1 MRTTV
6 NRGNSKLSAE
16 IVAGGILEGRGLKV
30 NQLTATKVTHA
41 QAKNPVSASSIS
53 SEQQRF
59 SKKPGFLRKCY
70 ASSIAPIVAG
80 FLSFAL
86 PAQALQVVVTPQ
98 NPELGDTLSVIIQV
112 DGNGGET
119 PKVSL
124 QQKNYPAFP
133 MGNGRFRALLPTTPV
148 EKPGA
153 RVVQV
158 AGDGQVKKLSV
169 QVRDRN
175 FPTQSIW
182 LPPGKDSEGTDA
194 EFDRVD
200 AFKAL
205 VTPEKFWN
213 GKLLRPNSGEITT
226 IYGVR
231 RYYNGVFAKDY
242 YHRGVD
248 YAGGYGSP
256 IVAPAAGQVSLVG
269 RESQG
274 FKIHGNVV
282 GIDHGQGVASILMH
296 LSRIDVK
303 EGDFVKAGQVIGAVG
318 STGASTGPHLHW
330 GLYVHG
336 QSVDPVPWRLQGI
349 E

>member
-1 MRTTV
+1 MLRT
-6 NRGNSKLSAE
+6 SMKIASLSGG
-16 IVAGGILEGRGLKV
+16 IVASVLSLV
-30 NQLTATKVTHA
+30 L
-41 QAKNPVSASSIS
+41 PV
-53 SEQQRF
+53 
-59 SKKPGFLRKCY
+59 
-70 ASSIAPIVAG
+70 
-80 FLSFAL
+80 
-86 PAQALQVVVTPQ
+86 QALQVVVTPQ
-98 NPELGDTLSVIIQV
+98 NPQLGDTLSVMIQV
-112 DGNGGET
+112 DGGPGET
-119 PKVSL
+119 PTVSL

-133 MGNGRFRALLPTTPV
+133 MGNNRFRALLPTTPL
-148 EKPGA
+148 EKAGT
-153 RVVQV
+153 RQIQV
-158 AGDGQVKKLSV
+158 TGDGKVQNLSV

-213 GKLLRPNSGEITT
+213 GPLLRPNSGEITT
-226 IYGVR
+226 VYGVR
-231 RYYNGVFAKDY
+231 RYYNGVFAQDY

-248 YAGGYGSP
+248 YAGAYGSP
-256 IVAPAAGQVSLVG
+256 VVAPAAGRVSLVG

-282 GIDHGQGVASILMH
+282 GIDHGQGLASILMH
-296 LSRIDVK
+296 LSRIDVQ
-303 EGDFVKAGQVIGAVG
+303 EGDFVKPGQVIGALG

-330 GLYVHG
+330 GLYVNG
-336 QSVDPVPWRLQGI
+336 QSIDPVPWRLQGI

>member
-1 MRTTV
+1 MKRA
-6 NRGNSKLSAE
+6 SLSGG
-16 IVAGGILEGRGLKV
+16 IVASV
-30 NQLTATKVTHA
+30 
-41 QAKNPVSASSIS
+41 
-53 SEQQRF
+53 
-59 SKKPGFLRKCY
+59 
-70 ASSIAPIVAG
+70 
-80 FLSFAL
+80 LSFVL
-86 PAQALQVVVTPQ
+86 PVQALQVVVTPQ
-98 NPELGDTLSVIIQV
+98 NPQLGDTLSVMIQV
-112 DGNGGET
+112 DGSPGET
-119 PKVSL
+119 PTVSL

-133 MGNGRFRALLPTTPV
+133 MGNNRFRALLPTTPL
-148 EKPGA
+148 EKAGT
-153 RVVQV
+153 RQIQV
-158 AGDGQVKKLSV
+158 TGDGKVQNLSV

-213 GKLLRPNSGEITT
+213 GPLLRPNSGEITT
-226 IYGVR
+226 VYGVR
-231 RYYNGVFAKDY
+231 RYYNGVFAQDY

-248 YAGGYGSP
+248 YAGAYGSP
-256 IVAPAAGQVSLVG
+256 VVAPAAGRVSLVG

-282 GIDHGQGVASILMH
+282 GIDHGQGLASILMH
-296 LSRIDVK
+296 LSRIDVQ
-303 EGDFVKAGQVIGAVG
+303 EGDFVKPGQVIGALG

-330 GLYVHG
+330 GLYVNG
-336 QSVDPVPWRLQGI
+336 QSIDPVPWRLQGI

>member
-1 MRTTV
+1 MIMTV
-6 NRGNSKLSAE
+6 SRGNGGLSAE
-16 IVAGGILEGRGLKV
+16 IVTGRILRWRQLKA
-30 NQLTATKVTHA
+30 NKLT
-41 QAKNPVSASSIS
+41 ASSI
-53 SEQQRF
+53 
-59 SKKPGFLRKCY
+59 GG
-70 ASSIAPIVAG
+70 IVAG
-80 FLSFAL
+80 ILNFAL
-86 PAQALQVVVTPQ
+86 PVQALQVVVTPA
-98 NPELGDTLSVIIQV
+98 NPQLGDTLSVIIQV

-124 QQKNYPAFP
+124 QQKNYPAFGI
-133 MGNGRFRALLPTTPV
+133 GNGRFRALLPTTPL

-153 RVVQV
+153 RLLQV
-158 AGDGQVKKLSV
+158 AGDGQVQKLSV
-169 QVRDRN
+169 QVRDRD

-205 VTPEKFWN
+205 VTPEKFWD

-231 RYYNGVFAKDY
+231 RYYNGVFAQDY

-248 YAGGYGSP
+248 YAGAYGSP
-256 IVAPAAGQVSLVG
+256 VVAPAAGRVSLVG

-303 EGDFVKAGQVIGAVG
+303 EGDVVKAGQVIGALG

-336 QSVDPVPWRLQGI
+336 QSVDPVPWRLQGV

>member
-1 MRTTV
+1 MTATV
-6 NRGNSKLSAE
+6 NRANCGQTAK
-16 IVAGGILEGRGLKV
+16 IVASAIFGYRLLRTSMKKAILTG
-30 NQLTATKVTHA
+30 
-41 QAKNPVSASSIS
+41 
-53 SEQQRF
+53 
-59 SKKPGFLRKCY
+59 
-70 ASSIAPIVAG
+70 PIVAG
-80 FLSFAL
+80 ILGVVS
-86 PAQALQVVVTPQ
+86 PAQALQVQVTPT

-112 DGNGGET
+112 DSDSPT
-119 PKVSL
+119 PTVSV

-133 MGNGRFRALLPTTPV
+133 IGNNRFRALLPTTPL

-153 RVVQV
+153 RLLEVS
-158 AGDGQVKKLSV
+158 GDGQVQKLNV
-169 QVRDRN
+169 QVRDRD

-205 VTPEKFWN
+205 VTPEKFWD

-248 YAGGYGSP
+248 YAGAYGSP
-256 IVAPAAGQVSLVG
+256 VVAPAAGHVSLVG

-303 EGDFVKAGQVIGAVG
+303 EGDFVKAGQVIGALG

-336 QSVDPVPWRLQGI
+336 QSVDPVPWRLQAI

>member
-1 MRTTV
+1 MTATV
-6 NRGNSKLSAE
+6 NRANSESIAERVVRAILKCRLLNAHMKRSILSGG
-16 IVAGGILEGRGLKV
+16 IVAGI
-30 NQLTATKVTHA
+30 
-41 QAKNPVSASSIS
+41 
-53 SEQQRF
+53 
-59 SKKPGFLRKCY
+59 
-70 ASSIAPIVAG
+70 
-80 FLSFAL
+80 LSFAL
-86 PAQALQVVVTPQ
+86 PVQALQVVVTPT
-98 NPELGDTLSVIIQV
+98 NPQLGDTLSVIIQV

-119 PKVSL
+119 PQVSL

-133 MGNGRFRALLPTTPV
+133 IGNGRFRALLPTTPL

-153 RVVQV
+153 RQIQV
-158 AGDGQVKKLSV
+158 AGDGQVQKLNV

-205 VTPEKFWN
+205 VTPEKFWD

-231 RYYNGVFAKDY
+231 RYYNGVFAQDY

-248 YAGGYGSP
+248 YAGAYGSP
-256 IVAPAAGQVSLVG
+256 VVAPAAGRVSLVG

-296 LSRIDVK
+296 LARIDVK
-303 EGDFVKAGQVIGAVG
+303 EGDIVKAGQVIGTLG

-336 QSVDPVPWRLQGI
+336 QSVDPVPWRLQGV

>member
-1 MRTTV
+1 MMTV
-6 NRGNSKLSAE
+6 NQSNCRQSAKIIVNPIFRWGGLKAKQLTVSLSGG
-16 IVAGGILEGRGLKV
+16 IVAGLLS
-30 NQLTATKVTHA
+30 A
-41 QAKNPVSASSIS
+41 VSA
-53 SEQQRF
+53 
-59 SKKPGFLRKCY
+59 
-70 ASSIAPIVAG
+70 
-80 FLSFAL
+80 
-86 PAQALQVVVTPQ
+86 AQALQVQVTPA

-112 DGNGGET
+112 NSSSPT
-119 PKVSL
+119 PTVSVL
-124 QQKNYPAFP
+124 QKNYPAFP
-133 MGNGRFRALLPTTPV
+133 MGNNRFRALLPTTPL
-148 EKPGA
+148 EKAGA
-153 RVVQV
+153 RQIQV
-158 AGDGQVKKLSV
+158 AGDGQVQKLSV
-169 QVRDRN
+169 QVRSRN
-175 FPTQSIW
+175 FPTQSIT

-205 VTPEKFWN
+205 VTPQKFWN
-213 GKLLRPNSGEITT
+213 GPLLRPNSGEITT

-231 RYYNGVFAKDY
+231 RYYNGVFAQDY

-248 YAGGYGSP
+248 YAGAYGSP
-256 IVAPAAGQVSLVG
+256 VVAPAAGLVSLVG

-303 EGDFVKAGQVIGAVG
+303 EGDFVQAGQVIGALG

-330 GLYVHG
+330 GLYVNG
-336 QSVDPVPWRLQGI
+336 QSVDPVPWRLVGV

>member
-1 MRTTV
+1 MIMTV
-6 NRGNSKLSAE
+6 SRGNGGLSAE
-16 IVAGGILEGRGLKV
+16 IVRGLIWPWRQFKA
-30 NQLTATKVTHA
+30 NKLT
-41 QAKNPVSASSIS
+41 ASSI
-53 SEQQRF
+53 
-59 SKKPGFLRKCY
+59 GG
-70 ASSIAPIVAG
+70 IVAG
-80 FLSFAL
+80 FLSLAL
-86 PAQALQVVVTPQ
+86 PVQALQVVVTPT
-98 NPELGDTLSVIIQV
+98 NPELGDTLSVIIQA

-133 MGNGRFRALLPTTPV
+133 IGNGRFRALLPTTPL

-153 RVVQV
+153 RQIQV
-158 AGDGQVKKLSV
+158 TGDGQVQKLSV
-169 QVRDRN
+169 QVRGRD

-182 LPPGKDSEGTDA
+182 LPPGKDEEGTDA

-205 VTPEKFWN
+205 VTPEKFWD

-231 RYYNGVFAKDY
+231 RYYNGVFAQDY

-248 YAGGYGSP
+248 YAGAYGSP
-256 IVAPAAGQVSLVG
+256 VVAPAAGRVSLVG

-303 EGDFVKAGQVIGAVG
+303 EGDVVKAGQVIGALG

-336 QSVDPVPWRLQGI
+336 QSVDPVPWRLQGV

>member
-1 MRTTV
+1 MIMSV
-6 NRGNSKLSAE
+6 SRGNGGLSAE
-16 IVAGGILEGRGLKV
+16 IVTGRILRWRQLKA
-30 NQLTATKVTHA
+30 NKLT
-41 QAKNPVSASSIS
+41 ASSI
-53 SEQQRF
+53 
-59 SKKPGFLRKCY
+59 GG
-70 ASSIAPIVAG
+70 IVAG
-80 FLSFAL
+80 ILSFAL
-86 PAQALQVVVTPQ
+86 PVQALQVVVTPA
-98 NPELGDTLSVIIQV
+98 NPQLGDTLSVIIQV

-119 PKVSL
+119 PQVSL

-133 MGNGRFRALLPTTPV
+133 IGNGRFRALLPTTPL
-148 EKPGA
+148 EKPGT
-153 RVVQV
+153 RLLQV
-158 AGDGQVKKLSV
+158 AGDGQVQKLSV
-169 QVRDRN
+169 QVRDRD

-182 LPPGKDSEGTDA
+182 LPPGKDTEGTDA

-205 VTPEKFWN
+205 VTPEKFWD

-231 RYYNGVFAKDY
+231 RYYNGVFAQDY

-248 YAGGYGSP
+248 YAGAYGSP
-256 IVAPAAGQVSLVG
+256 VVAPAAGRVSLVG

-296 LSRIDVK
+296 LARIDVK
-303 EGDFVKAGQVIGAVG
+303 EGDVVKAGQVIGALG

-336 QSVDPVPWRLQGI
+336 QSVDPVPWRLQGV

>member
-1 MRTTV
+1 MIVNV
-6 NRGNSKLSAE
+6 NRGNSGLSSE
-16 IVAGGILEGRGLKV
+16 IVAGAISRWRRLKA
-30 NQLTATKVTHA
+30 NKLT
-41 QAKNPVSASSIS
+41 
-53 SEQQRF
+53 
-59 SKKPGFLRKCY
+59 

-80 FLSFAL
+80 LLSFAM
-86 PAQALQVVVTPQ
+86 PVQALQVVVTPP

-112 DGNGGET
+112 DAKGGET
-119 PKVSL
+119 PKVSV
-124 QQKNYPAFP
+124 QQQNYPAFAI
-133 MGNGRFRALLPTTPV
+133 GNGRFRALVPTTPL

-153 RVVQV
+153 RLLQV
-158 AGDGQVKKLSV
+158 SGDGQVQKLNV
-169 QVRDRN
+169 QVRDRD
-175 FPTQSIW
+175 FPTQSIR

-205 VTPEKFWN
+205 VTPQKFWD

-248 YAGGYGSP
+248 YAGDYGSP
-256 IVAPAAGQVSLVG
+256 VVAPAAGRVSLVG

-303 EGDFVKAGQVIGAVG
+303 EGDFVKAGQVIGALG

-336 QSVDPVPWRLQGI
+336 QSVDPVPWRLQGV

>member
-1 MRTTV
+1 MIMSV
-6 NRGNSKLSAE
+6 SRGNGGLSAE
-16 IVAGGILEGRGLKV
+16 IVTGRILRWPQLKA
-30 NQLTATKVTHA
+30 NKLA
-41 QAKNPVSASSIS
+41 ASSI
-53 SEQQRF
+53 
-59 SKKPGFLRKCY
+59 GG
-70 ASSIAPIVAG
+70 IVAG
-80 FLSFAL
+80 ILSFAL
-86 PAQALQVVVTPQ
+86 PVQALQVVVTPASPQ
-98 NPELGDTLSVIIQV
+98 LGDTLSVIIQV

-133 MGNGRFRALLPTTPV
+133 IGNGRFRALLPTTPL

-153 RVVQV
+153 RLLQV
-158 AGDGQVKKLSV
+158 AGDGQVQKLSV
-169 QVRDRN
+169 QVRDRD

-205 VTPEKFWN
+205 VTPEKFWD

-231 RYYNGVFAKDY
+231 RYYNGVFAQDY

-248 YAGGYGSP
+248 YAGAYGSP
-256 IVAPAAGQVSLVG
+256 VVAPAAGRVSLVG

-303 EGDFVKAGQVIGAVG
+303 EGDVVKAGQVIGALG

-336 QSVDPVPWRLQGI
+336 QSVDPVPWRLQGV

>member
-1 MRTTV
+1 MIMSV
-6 NRGNSKLSAE
+6 SRGNGGLSAE
-16 IVAGGILEGRGLKV
+16 IVTGRILRWRQLKA
-30 NQLTATKVTHA
+30 NKLT
-41 QAKNPVSASSIS
+41 ASSI
-53 SEQQRF
+53 
-59 SKKPGFLRKCY
+59 GG
-70 ASSIAPIVAG
+70 IVAG
-80 FLSFAL
+80 ILSFAL
-86 PAQALQVVVTPQ
+86 PVQALQVVVTPA
-98 NPELGDTLSVIIQV
+98 NPQLGDTLSVIIQV

-133 MGNGRFRALLPTTPV
+133 IGNGRFRALLPTTPL

-153 RVVQV
+153 RLLQV
-158 AGDGQVKKLSV
+158 AGDGQVQKLSV
-169 QVRDRN
+169 QVRDRD

-205 VTPEKFWN
+205 VTPEKFWD

-231 RYYNGVFAKDY
+231 RYYNGVFAQDY

-248 YAGGYGSP
+248 YAGAYGSP
-256 IVAPAAGQVSLVG
+256 VVAPAAGRVSLVG

-303 EGDFVKAGQVIGAVG
+303 EGDVVKAGQVIGALG

-336 QSVDPVPWRLQGI
+336 QSVDPVPWRLQGV

>member
-1 MRTTV
+1 MIMTV
-6 NRGNSKLSAE
+6 SRGNGGLSAE
-16 IVAGGILEGRGLKV
+16 IVTGRILRWRQLKA
-30 NQLTATKVTHA
+30 NKLT
-41 QAKNPVSASSIS
+41 ASSI
-53 SEQQRF
+53 
-59 SKKPGFLRKCY
+59 GG
-70 ASSIAPIVAG
+70 IVAG
-80 FLSFAL
+80 ILSFAL
-86 PAQALQVVVTPQ
+86 PVQALQVVVTPA
-98 NPELGDTLSVIIQV
+98 NPQLGDTLSVIIQV

-133 MGNGRFRALLPTTPV
+133 IGNGRFRALLPTTPL

-153 RVVQV
+153 RLLQV
-158 AGDGQVKKLSV
+158 AGDGQVQKLSV
-169 QVRDRN
+169 QVRDRD

-205 VTPEKFWN
+205 VTPEKFWD

-231 RYYNGVFAKDY
+231 RYYNGVFAQDY

-248 YAGGYGSP
+248 YAGAYGSP
-256 IVAPAAGQVSLVG
+256 VVAPAAGRVSLVG

-303 EGDFVKAGQVIGAVG
+303 EGDVVKAGQVIGALG

-336 QSVDPVPWRLQGI
+336 QSVDPVPWRLQGV

>member
-1 MRTTV
+1 MIMTV
-6 NRGNSKLSAE
+6 SGGKGGLSAE
-16 IVAGGILEGRGLKV
+16 IVRGRILRWRQLKA
-30 NQLTATKVTHA
+30 NKLT
-41 QAKNPVSASSIS
+41 ASSI
-53 SEQQRF
+53 
-59 SKKPGFLRKCY
+59 GG
-70 ASSIAPIVAG
+70 IVAG
-80 FLSFAL
+80 IVSFAL
-86 PAQALQVVVTPQ
+86 PVQALQVVVTPA
-98 NPELGDTLSVIIQV
+98 NPQLGDTLSVIIQV

-133 MGNGRFRALLPTTPV
+133 IGNGRFRALLPTTPL
-148 EKPGA
+148 EKPGG
-153 RVVQV
+153 RLLQV
-158 AGDGQVKKLSV
+158 AGDGQVQKLSV
-169 QVRDRN
+169 QVRDRD

-205 VTPEKFWN
+205 VTPQKFWD

-231 RYYNGVFAKDY
+231 RYYNGVFAQDY

-248 YAGGYGSP
+248 YAGAYGSP
-256 IVAPAAGQVSLVG
+256 VVAPAAGRVSLVG

-296 LSRIDVK
+296 LARIDVK
-303 EGDFVKAGQVIGAVG
+303 EGDVVKAGQVIGALG

-336 QSVDPVPWRLQGI
+336 QSVDPVPWRLQGV

>member
-1 MRTTV
+1 MTTTV
-6 NRGNSKLSAE
+6 NQANSKSITE
-16 IVAGGILEGRGLKV
+16 IVVGAIWECKLLRTSMKRSIVSGGIIASILSLV
-30 NQLTATKVTHA
+30 S
-41 QAKNPVSASSIS
+41 PV
-53 SEQQRF
+53 
-59 SKKPGFLRKCY
+59 
-70 ASSIAPIVAG
+70 
-80 FLSFAL
+80 
-86 PAQALQVVVTPQ
+86 QALQVQVTPA

-112 DGNGGET
+112 NSSSST
-119 PKVSL
+119 PTVSVL
-124 QQKNYPAFP
+124 QKNYPAFP
-133 MGNGRFRALLPTTPV
+133 IGNNRFRALLPTTPL
-148 EKPGA
+148 EKAGA
-153 RVVQV
+153 RLLQV
-158 AGDGQVKKLSV
+158 SGDGQVQKLNV
-169 QVRDRN
+169 QVRDRD

-182 LPPGKDSEGTDA
+182 LPPGKDGEGTDA

-205 VTPEKFWN
+205 VTPQKFWD

-248 YAGGYGSP
+248 YAGDYGSP
-256 IVAPAAGQVSLVG
+256 VVAPAAGRVSLVG

-296 LSRIDVK
+296 LSRIDVR
-303 EGDFVKAGQVIGAVG
+303 EGEFVKAGQVIGALG

-336 QSVDPVPWRLQGI
+336 QSVDPVPWRLQGV

>member
-1 MRTTV
+1 MIMSV
-6 NRGNSKLSAE
+6 SRGSGGLSAE
-16 IVAGGILEGRGLKV
+16 IVTGRILRWRQLKA
-30 NQLTATKVTHA
+30 NKLT
-41 QAKNPVSASSIS
+41 ASSI
-53 SEQQRF
+53 
-59 SKKPGFLRKCY
+59 GG
-70 ASSIAPIVAG
+70 IVAG
-80 FLSFAL
+80 ILSFAL
-86 PAQALQVVVTPQ
+86 PVQALQVVVTPA
-98 NPELGDTLSVIIQV
+98 NPQLGDTLSVIIQV

-119 PKVSL
+119 PQVSL

-133 MGNGRFRALLPTTPV
+133 IGNGRFRALLPTTPL
-148 EKPGA
+148 EKPGT
-153 RVVQV
+153 RLLQV
-158 AGDGQVKKLSV
+158 AGDGQVQKLSV
-169 QVRDRN
+169 QVRNRD

-182 LPPGKDSEGTDA
+182 LPPGKDEEGTDA

-205 VTPEKFWN
+205 VTPEKFWD

-231 RYYNGVFAKDY
+231 RYYNGVFAQDY

-248 YAGGYGSP
+248 YAGAYGSP
-256 IVAPAAGQVSLVG
+256 VVAPAAGRVSLVG

-296 LSRIDVK
+296 LARIDVK
-303 EGDFVKAGQVIGAVG
+303 EGDVVKAGQVIGTLG

-336 QSVDPVPWRLQGI
+336 QSVDPVPWRLQGV

>member
-1 MRTTV
+1 MIMTV
-6 NRGNSKLSAE
+6 SRGNGGLSAE
-16 IVAGGILEGRGLKV
+16 IVTGRILRWRQLKA
-30 NQLTATKVTHA
+30 NKLT
-41 QAKNPVSASSIS
+41 ASSI
-53 SEQQRF
+53 
-59 SKKPGFLRKCY
+59 GG
-70 ASSIAPIVAG
+70 IVAG
-80 FLSFAL
+80 ILSFAL
-86 PAQALQVVVTPQ
+86 PVQALQVVVTPA
-98 NPELGDTLSVIIQV
+98 NPQLGDTLSVIIQV

-119 PKVSL
+119 PQVSL

-133 MGNGRFRALLPTTPV
+133 IGNGRFRALLPTTPL

-153 RVVQV
+153 RLLQV
-158 AGDGQVKKLSV
+158 AGDGQVQKLNV
-169 QVRDRN
+169 QVRDRD

-182 LPPGKDSEGTDA
+182 LPPGKDTEGTDA

-205 VTPEKFWN
+205 VTPEKFWD

-231 RYYNGVFAKDY
+231 RYYNGVFAQDY

-248 YAGGYGSP
+248 YAGAYGSP
-256 IVAPAAGQVSLVG
+256 VVAPAAGRVSLVG

-303 EGDFVKAGQVIGAVG
+303 EGDVVKAGQVIGALG

-336 QSVDPVPWRLQGI
+336 QSVDPVPWRLQGV

>member
-1 MRTTV
+1 MIMSV
-6 NRGNSKLSAE
+6 SRGNGGLSAE
-16 IVAGGILEGRGLKV
+16 IVTGRILRWRQLKA
-30 NQLTATKVTHA
+30 NKLT
-41 QAKNPVSASSIS
+41 ASSI
-53 SEQQRF
+53 
-59 SKKPGFLRKCY
+59 GG
-70 ASSIAPIVAG
+70 IVAG
-80 FLSFAL
+80 ILSFAL
-86 PAQALQVVVTPQ
+86 PVQALQVVVTPA
-98 NPELGDTLSVIIQV
+98 NPQLGDTLSVIIQV

-133 MGNGRFRALLPTTPV
+133 IGNGRFRALLPTTPL
-148 EKPGA
+148 EKPGT
-153 RVVQV
+153 RLLEV
-158 AGDGQVKKLSV
+158 AGDGKVQKLSV

-205 VTPEKFWN
+205 VTPEKFWD

-231 RYYNGVFAKDY
+231 RYYNGVFAQDY

-248 YAGGYGSP
+248 YAGAYGSP
-256 IVAPAAGQVSLVG
+256 VVAPAAGRVSLVG

-303 EGDFVKAGQVIGAVG
+303 EGDVVKAGQVIGTLG

-336 QSVDPVPWRLQGI
+336 QSVDPVPWRLQGV

>member
-1 MRTTV
+1 MIMSV
-6 NRGNSKLSAE
+6 SRGNGGLSAE
-16 IVAGGILEGRGLKV
+16 IVTGRILRWRQLKA
-30 NQLTATKVTHA
+30 NKLT
-41 QAKNPVSASSIS
+41 ASSI
-53 SEQQRF
+53 
-59 SKKPGFLRKCY
+59 GG
-70 ASSIAPIVAG
+70 IVAG
-80 FLSFAL
+80 ILSFAL
-86 PAQALQVVVTPQ
+86 PVQALQVVVTPA
-98 NPELGDTLSVIIQV
+98 NPQLGDTLSVIIQV

-133 MGNGRFRALLPTTPV
+133 IGNGRFRALLPTTPL

-153 RVVQV
+153 RLLQV
-158 AGDGQVKKLSV
+158 AGDGQVQKLSV
-169 QVRDRN
+169 QVRDRD

-182 LPPGKDSEGTDA
+182 LPPGKDEEGTDA

-205 VTPEKFWN
+205 VTPEKFWD

-231 RYYNGVFAKDY
+231 RYYNGVFAQDY

-248 YAGGYGSP
+248 YAGAYGSP
-256 IVAPAAGQVSLVG
+256 VVAPAAGRVSLVG

-282 GIDHGQGVASILMH
+282 GLDHGQGVASILMH

-303 EGDFVKAGQVIGAVG
+303 EGDVVKAGQVIGALG

-336 QSVDPVPWRLQGI
+336 QSVDPVPWRLQGV

>member
-1 MRTTV
+1 MRMSV
-6 NRGNSKLSAE
+6 SRGNSGLSAE
-16 IVAGGILEGRGLKV
+16 IVTGRILRWRQLKA
-30 NQLTATKVTHA
+30 NKLT
-41 QAKNPVSASSIS
+41 ASSI
-53 SEQQRF
+53 
-59 SKKPGFLRKCY
+59 GG
-70 ASSIAPIVAG
+70 IVAG
-80 FLSFAL
+80 ILSFAL
-86 PAQALQVVVTPQ
+86 PVQALQVVVTPA
-98 NPELGDTLSVIIQV
+98 NPQLGDTLSVIIQV

-133 MGNGRFRALLPTTPV
+133 IGNGRFRALLPTTPL

-153 RVVQV
+153 RLLQV
-158 AGDGQVKKLSV
+158 AGDGQVQKLSV
-169 QVRDRN
+169 QVRDRD

-182 LPPGKDSEGTDA
+182 LPPGKDTEGTDA

-205 VTPEKFWN
+205 VTPEKFWD

-231 RYYNGVFAKDY
+231 RYYNGVFAQDY

-248 YAGGYGSP
+248 YAGAYGSP
-256 IVAPAAGQVSLVG
+256 VVAPAAGRVSLVG

-303 EGDFVKAGQVIGAVG
+303 EGDVVKAGQVIGALG

-336 QSVDPVPWRLQGI
+336 QSVDPVPWRLQGV

>member
-1 MRTTV
+1 MTATA
-6 NRGNSKLSAE
+6 NRANWGQSAK
-16 IVAGGILEGRGLKV
+16 IVASAIWECRLLKANINRAILTG
-30 NQLTATKVTHA
+30 
-41 QAKNPVSASSIS
+41 
-53 SEQQRF
+53 
-59 SKKPGFLRKCY
+59 
-70 ASSIAPIVAG
+70 PIVASI
-80 FLSFAL
+80 LSL
-86 PAQALQVVVTPQ
+86 VSPVQALQVQVTPP

-133 MGNGRFRALLPTTPV
+133 IGNNRFRALLPTTPL

-158 AGDGQVKKLSV
+158 SGDGQVQKLNV
-169 QVRDRN
+169 QVRDRD

-205 VTPEKFWN
+205 VTPQKFWD

-248 YAGGYGSP
+248 YAGPYGSP
-256 IVAPAAGQVSLVG
+256 VVAPAAGRVSLVG

-303 EGDFVKAGQVIGAVG
+303 EGDFVKAGQVIGALG

-336 QSVDPVPWRLQGI
+336 QSVDPVPWRLQGV